1 MRSKN
6 NLAIM
11 LSFAFLPFLM
21 GSNDIVLNSLV
32 TKAISGEVHYTN
44 HAICYPKIDSSQ
56 LKDCTITIKNED
68 GTTLEVTFHDITW
81 IQCAKIKIGKWIKD
95 TF

>member
-1 MRSKN
+1 MRSIN
-6 NLAIM
+6 NLLIM
-11 LSFAFLPFLM
+11 LSLAFAPFVM
-21 GSNDIVLNSLV
+21 GSNDIVVSSIATNS
-32 TKAISGEVHYTN
+32 ISGEIQYVN
-44 HAICYPKIDSSQ
+44 HAICGPSIESNQ

-81 IQCAKIKIGKWIKD
+81 FQCAKIKIGKWIKD